1 MMHKTKKYIYIYA
14 KEKKNQSVVSPVSG
28 NGIIFSSEWLL
39 LFCNERVTV
48 LLQVDDVNES
58 VVSPATPKEEIL

>member
-1 MMHKTKKYIYIYA
+1 MLHETKKNQ
-14 KEKKNQSVVSPVSG
+14 NQSVVSPVSG
-28 NGIIFSSEWLL
+28 NGIIFSSEW

-58 VVSPATPKEEIL
+58 VVSPIPSK

>member
-1 MMHKTKKYIYIYA
+1 MLHETKKICMQ
-14 KEKKNQSVVSPVSG
+14 KKQNQSVVSFASG
-28 NGIIFSSEWLL
+28 NGIIFSSEW

-58 VVSPATPKEEIL
+58 VVSPVPSKIRNL